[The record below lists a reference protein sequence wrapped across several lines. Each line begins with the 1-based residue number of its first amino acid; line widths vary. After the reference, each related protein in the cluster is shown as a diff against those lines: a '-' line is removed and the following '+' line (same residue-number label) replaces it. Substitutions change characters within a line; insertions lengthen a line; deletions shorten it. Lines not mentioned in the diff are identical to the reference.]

1 MTRGTQSQ
9 LCGGRGE
16 MEAESPSGVPS
27 HKEPFPP
34 IQGPPPTAGPA
45 VSNCPV
51 LVHWSLHPSSLF
63 SLELLIRLPGKLR
76 RPTVSLKTIR
86 SIMSLLCLAASGG
99 ALLLRKSEV
108 HSHTRQSNPRAFLP
122 CSGSLPIPGT
132 RLPQRLA
139 LPQGLSLCSPS
150 CLQDSLCLLCPALCP
165 RRGLLGAAAAAWA
178 WPIEGIR
185 MRKQAGRLLLFCLSL
200 PGCCVWGTAASHWP
214 AALEGW
220 TLFHGSSSWQ
230 APVIPPAPSS

>member
-86 SIMSLLCLAASGG
+86 SIMSLLCLAVSGG

-150 CLQDSLCLLCPALCP
+150 CLVLPSHLPGMGSPLIFQMQ
-165 RRGLLGAAAAAWA
+165 RGVSSSDGA
-178 WPIEGIR
+178 
-185 MRKQAGRLLLFCLSL
+185 LLLDL
-200 PGCCVWGTAASHWP
+200 P
-214 AALEGW
+214 
-220 TLFHGSSSWQ
+220 
-230 APVIPPAPSS
+230 PPPP